1 VVVSANS
8 LFSIEKRPAQFIRC
22 AVTANYA
29 AAISPD
35 LRYSHPKESVEDHG
49 GAEDAGMSEKIINR
63 DPDILRGTP
72 VFNGTR
78 VPIKILFDHLEAGD
92 SLDVFL
98 EDFPSVSRKQATELL
113 NMAFEQLAGPNEAA
127 A

>member
-1 VVVSANS
+1 
-8 LFSIEKRPAQFIRC
+8 
-22 AVTANYA
+22 
-29 AAISPD
+29 
-35 LRYSHPKESVEDHG
+35 
-49 GAEDAGMSEKIINR
+49 MSKKIINR
-63 DPDILRGTP
+63 DPGILGGTP

-98 EDFPSVSRKQATELL
+98 EDFPSVDRAQATELL
-113 NMAFEQLAGPNEAA
+113 NMAFERLAGPNEAA